1 MILFLLIKLL
11 TWRSTPCP
19 RDDSNPWANAPCEP
33 ISVLPISMLSCPH
46 RGHVAMSTFSS
57 TKNLPH
63 CGRVWRAENL
73 HIYLQYLRKRHQ
85 TFKKY
90 LRHLEA
96 KGKGTKSSL
105 ERREH
110 MHLRIWKRKGGGK
123 TDKWRPEEKIC
134 WNSSCYFLFSYFAGS
149 FAGYTLV
156 CYLLVHILLLDRKY
170 RVVFLWA
177 HLDAWIHSMC

>member
-1 MILFLLIKLL
+1 MIAIPGQMHHVNLSQFFLFRCCPAHIAGML
-11 TWRSTPCP
+11 RCP
-19 RDDSNPWANAPCEP
+19 RSAPPRIC
-33 ISVLPISMLSCPH
+33 H
-46 RGHVAMSTFSS
+46 TA
-57 TKNLPH
+57 
-63 CGRVWRAENL
+63 AESGEL
-73 HIYLQYLRKRHQ
+73 KICTYIIIYLQYLRKRHQ

-110 MHLRIWKRKGGGK
+110 MHLRIWKRKGGGQ

-134 WNSSCYFLFSYFAGS
+134 WNSSCYCLFYFAGS

-156 CYLLVHILLLDRKY
+156 CYLLL
-170 RVVFLWA
+170 
-177 HLDAWIHSMC
+177 